1 MSEATLEHKAVLDKE
16 GWVLADESQPGIY
29 IRSAEAEENNPLD
42 WTSEPV
48 ELKEELGPDIDRIR
62 AKYQFLSR

>member
-1 MSEATLEHKAVLDKE
+1 MTETTFEHKAVLDKE

-29 IRSAEAEENNPLD
+29 IRSAEAEANSPLD

-48 ELKEELGPDIDRIR
+48 ELKEELKPIIDRIR